1 MSNVPPSPHVDQSFS
16 LSALFLLTAACAS
29 VVALITPLAR
39 GRVGEDIGLS
49 EFAFAVIAGGLLLG
63 AIGMV
68 LGLFHY
74 RRMVNALAGLLLG
87 ILLGVLAG
95 PLAFVPPED
104 FSYVLL
110 SAAGGVI
117 TMLGLATA
125 VRLAGGGWSKGDVRR
140 RSAPVSEPKR
150 HPLDPDPVDES

>member
-1 MSNVPPSPHVDQSFS
+1 MSNGPPSPHVDQSFS
-16 LSALFLLTAACAS
+16 LSTLFLLTAACAS

-49 EFAFAVIAGGLLLG
+49 EFAAAVIGGGLMLG
-63 AIGMV
+63 IVGMA

-74 RRMVNALAGLLLG
+74 RRMVNGMAGLLLG

-95 PLAFVPPED
+95 PLAFIPPED

-110 SAAGGVI
+110 SAAGSVV
-117 TMLGLATA
+117 TMLGLAT
-125 VRLAGGGWSKGDVRR
+125 VLRLAGGGWSKGDVRR
-140 RSAPVSEPKR
+140 RSSPVNQPQR
-150 HPLDPDPVDES
+150 HPLDPDPEDDS